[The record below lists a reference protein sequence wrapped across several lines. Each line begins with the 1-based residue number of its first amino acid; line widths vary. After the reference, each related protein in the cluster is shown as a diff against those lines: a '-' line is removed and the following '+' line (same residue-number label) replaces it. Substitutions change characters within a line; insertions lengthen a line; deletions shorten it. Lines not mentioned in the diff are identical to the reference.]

1 MIAILKQSAS
11 DEAVSHIVSWIE
23 KKGLKTDVSR
33 GENETIIG
41 LVGDTTKI
49 DPFLLE
55 SMDVVERVQRVSE
68 PFKRANRKFHPEDS
82 VIDCGHGV
90 KIGGDQFQ
98 VIAGPCSV
106 EGENLIR
113 IARRVKA
120 AGATMLRGGAY
131 KPRTS
136 PYAYQGMGPAGLDLL
151 CEASAELDMPIVTEI
166 MDPRDVQ
173 VFLDKKI
180 DVMQIGARNAQN
192 FPLLKE
198 VGKTQ
203 TPILLKRGM
212 SGTIDELLMAAEYI
226 MSEGNDNVIL
236 CERGIRTFET
246 RTRNTFDLNA
256 VPVLHHLSH
265 LPVVADIIYR
275 GAKLLQN
282 AVYHMDR
289 QYWAWSRWVYL
300 GLFVLLFAVC
310 CLTLTRRLHSRN
322 LGTLPGRTMTFIMV
336 GYQLSMNIFVNLFN
350 AFSVDSAPRIF
361 TVYSVYDE
369 VTTILLF
376 FLLCEILQ
384 RSDAEWDN
392 MVLQQM
398 MRQQR
403 QQMELSKETVELINI
418 KCHDIRKQ
426 LYTLGSRVPT
436 EELDELKK
444 AVDIYGSTVKTGN
457 ETLDV
462 LLAERSIVCKGRGI
476 QLDYI
481 ADGAKLDFLKPGEVY
496 SLFGNALDNAIE
508 AVTPLEPDRRY
519 IGLQVRAE
527 RGMLLIR
534 MENCA
539 AEPLHFVDGL
549 PQTTKGDAR
558 WHGFGVK
565 SIRRIVQQHG
575 GTLTMQAQDGM
586 FRLVALL
593 PLK

>member
-11 DEAVSHIVSWIE
+11 DEAVGHIVSWIE

-136 PYAYQGMGPAGLDLL
+136 PYAYQ
-151 CEASAELDMPIVTEI
+151 V

-198 VGKTQ
+198 VGKTK

-265 LPVVADIIYR
+265 LPVVADPSHATGYTR
-275 GAKLLQN
+275 YVEPMALAATACGANGLEIE
-282 AVYHMDR
+282 VHDEPSR
-289 QYWAWSRWVYL
+289 AWSDGAQALTPDQFDDTMRRIRAIREV
-300 GLFVLLFAVC
+300 VC
-310 CLTLTRRLHSRN
+310 
-322 LGTLPGRTMTFIMV
+322 
-336 GYQLSMNIFVNLFN
+336 Q
-350 AFSVDSAPRIF
+350 
-361 TVYSVYDE
+361 
-369 VTTILLF
+369 
-376 FLLCEILQ
+376 
-384 RSDAEWDN
+384 
-392 MVLQQM
+392 
-398 MRQQR
+398 
-403 QQMELSKETVELINI
+403 ETVQE
-418 KCHDIRKQ
+418 
-426 LYTLGSRVPT
+426 
-436 EELDELKK
+436 
-444 AVDIYGSTVKTGN
+444 
-457 ETLDV
+457 
-462 LLAERSIVCKGRGI
+462 
-476 QLDYI
+476 
-481 ADGAKLDFLKPGEVY
+481 
-496 SLFGNALDNAIE
+496 
-508 AVTPLEPDRRY
+508 
-519 IGLQVRAE
+519 
-527 RGMLLIR
+527 
-534 MENCA
+534 
-539 AEPLHFVDGL
+539 
-549 PQTTKGDAR
+549 
-558 WHGFGVK
+558 
-565 SIRRIVQQHG
+565 
-575 GTLTMQAQDGM
+575 
-586 FRLVALL
+586 
-593 PLK
+593 

>member
-151 CEASAELDMPIVTEI
+151 CEASAELDMPI
-166 MDPRDVQ
+166 
-173 VFLDKKI
+173 
-180 DVMQIGARNAQN
+180 GARNAQN

-198 VGKTQ
+198 VGKTK

-265 LPVVADIIYR
+265 LPVVADPSHATGYTR
-275 GAKLLQN
+275 YVEPMALAATACGANGLEIE
-282 AVYHMDR
+282 VHDEPSR
-289 QYWAWSRWVYL
+289 AWS
-300 GLFVLLFAVC
+300 
-310 CLTLTRRLHSRN
+310 
-322 LGTLPGRTMTFIMV
+322 
-336 GYQLSMNIFVNLFN
+336 
-350 AFSVDSAPRIF
+350 
-361 TVYSVYDE
+361 
-369 VTTILLF
+369 
-376 FLLCEILQ
+376 
-384 RSDAEWDN
+384 
-392 MVLQQM
+392 
-398 MRQQR
+398 
-403 QQMELSKETVELINI
+403 
-418 KCHDIRKQ
+418 
-426 LYTLGSRVPT
+426 
-436 EELDELKK
+436 
-444 AVDIYGSTVKTGN
+444 
-457 ETLDV
+457 
-462 LLAERSIVCKGRGI
+462 
-476 QLDYI
+476 
-481 ADGAKLDFLKPGEVY
+481 DGAQ
-496 SLFGNALDNAIE
+496 AL
-508 AVTPLEPDRRY
+508 TPD
-519 IGLQVRAE
+519 QFDDT
-527 RGMLLIR
+527 M
-534 MENCA
+534 
-539 AEPLHFVDGL
+539 
-549 PQTTKGDAR
+549 
-558 WHGFGVK
+558 
-565 SIRRIVQQHG
+565 RRIRAIREVVCQE
-575 GTLTMQAQDGM
+575 TME
-586 FRLVALL
+586 
-593 PLK
+593 